1 MIFIDAESENP
12 LYMQIYEQ
20 IKTQI
25 ITKQISEGG
34 KLPSIRNLSLT
45 LNVSR
50 NTVETAYMQL
60 KSEGYI
66 ESKPGSG
73 FTALELDSMELLK
86 LKNIDTEDN
95 SLIKPI
101 VTELE
106 ENINYKYS
114 FNNRC
119 LNAEEFPIS
128 TWRKLSN
135 QCLSSNFTE
144 KFMNYNA
151 KWGDYGLQVELQK
164 YLRKSRGVSCSPEQ
178 IIISSGIE
186 YSLSLLC
193 QLFREDFNHIAIE
206 DPGYMEAKD
215 IFINNGYKVSPIR
228 LDRDGINIEALN
240 ASSAKMV
247 YVTPSHQFPM
257 GTVLPIKKR
266 LQLLDWANRKDG
278 YIIEDDYDSEFR
290 YNSKPI
296 PSLQSIDSI
305 GSVIYMGTFS
315 KSLSPTIRISYM
327 ILPKSLLERYNRL
340 FNWYHITVSF
350 IQQKILQQFMELGHW
365 DRHLRKVHL
374 NAIKKHELMIQ
385 TIDKYMGDD
394 VTIHGKNSGLHMV
407 LEFKNGMIEAEL
419 IYKAKEFGVQVLPIS
434 TFWTNTDNYS
444 NNMIMLGF
452 GGIPLNKIEMG
463 IKTLSEAIFGINED

>member
-1 MIFIDAESENP
+1 MIFIDIDSEIP

-25 ITKQISEGG
+25 ITKQISKGG
-34 KLPSIRNLSLT
+34 KLPSIRSLSLT
-45 LNVSR
+45 LNVSK
-50 NTVETAYMQL
+50 NTVETAYLQL
-60 KSEGYI
+60 SSEGYI

-73 FTALELDSMELLK
+73 FTALELVSMELLK
-86 LKNIDTEDN
+86 QRNVDTEDTN
-95 SLIKPI
+95 QIKPI
-101 VTELE
+101 VSDLD
-106 ENINYKYS
+106 ENSNYKYN

-119 LNAEEFPIS
+119 LNAEEFPLS

-144 KFMNYNA
+144 NFMNYNA
-151 KWGDYGLQVELQK
+151 KWGDYGLQVELVK

-215 IFINNGYKVSPIR
+215 IFINNGYNVSPIR

-240 ASSAKMV
+240 ASLARMV

-305 GSVIYMGTFS
+305 ESVIYMGTFS

-327 ILPKSLLERYNRL
+327 ILPESLLERYNKL

-350 IQQKILQQFMELGHW
+350 MQQKILQQFMELGHW
-365 DRHLRKVHL
+365 DRHLRKIHL
-374 NAIKKHELMIQ
+374 NAIRKHELLIH

-394 VTIHGKNSGLHMV
+394 VFIHGKNSGLHIL
-407 LEFKNGMIEAEL
+407 LEFKNGMSEKEL
-419 IYKAKEFGVQVLPIS
+419 VDRAKQSGVQVLPVS
-434 TFWTNTDNYS
+434 TFWTNRESYS

-452 GGIPLNKIEMG
+452 GGMPLNKIEMG
-463 IKTLSEAIFGINED
+463 IKTLSEAIFGKNLD